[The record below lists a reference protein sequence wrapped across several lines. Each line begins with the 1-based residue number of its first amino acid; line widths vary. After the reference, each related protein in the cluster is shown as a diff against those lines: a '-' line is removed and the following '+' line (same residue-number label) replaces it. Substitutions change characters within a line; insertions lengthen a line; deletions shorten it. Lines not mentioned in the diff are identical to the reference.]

1 MGRGIPAPRSCL
13 LRAGTRGYLRTGDL
27 PAKQSALTCLLR
39 ALFSIYTKHL
49 ALQQS
54 CSNTPA
60 ADGFPKANTALGFGQ
75 RGGRRETR
83 GKQRGTE
90 ASKQAHSIPCPYRSA
105 MSSAQPKHHR
115 EQTRHSH
122 VHGRTAPPARTP
134 CPRHSTLRTLAGR
147 TQAVPG
153 LGTLCRSSPAT
164 APMCKGFLHPISDQL
179 CPEGNEAARSK
190 SSLMF
195 YPKGRAAPSFSFLF
209 VCFCAAFF
217 FLLLLFFSFVFCF
230 NTYGA
235 GEGAG
240 GNRIPGPARIT
251 ALLCS
256 PCQQLPH
263 PMATQALH
271 ARSPRRG
278 PAPSLSPEHGMR
290 PGETR
295 SFPGHQHP

>member
-1 MGRGIPAPRSCL
+1 MGRGIPAPRSCP

-54 CSNTPA
+54 CSNMPA

-75 RGGRRETR
+75 RGGRRETT

-122 VHGRTAPPARTP
+122 VHGWTAPPARTP
-134 CPRHSTLRTLAGR
+134 CPRQTTLRTLAGR

-164 APMCKGFLHPISDQL
+164 APMCKGFLHPTSDQL
-179 CPEGNEAARSK
+179 CPEGNEAARSQ

-217 FLLLLFFSFVFCF
+217 FFFFFFLVLFFVLIP
-230 NTYGA
+230 TERGKEQ
-235 GEGAG
+235 EG
-240 GNRIPGPARIT
+240 T
-251 ALLCS
+251 ASLV
-256 PCQQLPH
+256 QLGSQHCYAPH
-263 PMATQALH
+263 ASNSHTPQ
-271 ARSPRRG
+271 RPRHSM
-278 PAPSLSPEHGMR
+278 PAPHAEARLPA
-290 PGETR
+290 
-295 SFPGHQHP
+295 

>member
-1 MGRGIPAPRSCL
+1 MGRGIPAPRSCP

-60 ADGFPKANTALGFGQ
+60 ADGFPKANTTLGFGQ

-153 LGTLCRSSPAT
+153 LGNCAVPAQRLRPCAKASFT
-164 APMCKGFLHPISDQL
+164 PHQINFVLKGMKQLAPR
-179 CPEGNEAARSK
+179 AR
-190 SSLMF
+190 
-195 YPKGRAAPSFSFLF
+195 
-209 VCFCAAFF
+209 
-217 FLLLLFFSFVFCF
+217 
-230 NTYGA
+230 
-235 GEGAG
+235 
-240 GNRIPGPARIT
+240 
-251 ALLCS
+251 
-256 PCQQLPH
+256 
-263 PMATQALH
+263 
-271 ARSPRRG
+271 
-278 PAPSLSPEHGMR
+278 
-290 PGETR
+290 
-295 SFPGHQHP
+295 